1 VAWKVALVCKL
12 RQSVARA
19 LPLDCRDP
27 PHGSPQVT
35 GDLLRGHLS
44 RQNQRSAAWH
54 DPFGLPGWKD
64 EFGIAHEI
72 AEYYLQPMNT
82 ISLKLPDRLL
92 ERLEAASRARGTT
105 KSSLVRECLE
115 QLLDARPAGGK
126 ATCYD
131 LASDLA
137 GSLKGLPRRLATN
150 PKYMKG
156 FGQ

>member
-1 VAWKVALVCKL
+1 MSNSLPSNHTFRRGDRRRFPVSLT
-12 RQSVARA
+12 RQPV
-19 LPLDCRDP
+19 
-27 PHGSPQVT
+27 G
-35 GDLLRGHLS
+35 RGADAKGGW
-44 RQNQRSAAWH
+44 AA
-54 DPFGLPGWKD
+54 D
-64 EFGIAHEI
+64 FGIARDNG
-72 AEYYLQPMNT
+72 AYYLPLMNT

-115 QLLDARPAGGK
+115 KSLDARPAGGK

-137 GSLKGLPRRLATN
+137 GSLKGLPRDLATN
-150 PKYMKG
+150 PKYMEG